1 MKLGGIEAGG
11 TKMVCAIGD
20 EQGKIFDRAVFPTE
34 TPESTVPK
42 MIAYF
47 QDKGIEALGIGCFG
61 PVDLNKKSA
70 TYGYITSTPKL
81 AWRFYDFAGVFRE
94 ALKVPVGFDTDVNGA
109 VLGEVRF
116 GAAKGCENA
125 LYITIGTGVGVGAYI
140 NGRLLHGLM
149 HPEGGHIFLRKH
161 PEDTYEG
168 CCPYHG
174 ACLEGLAS
182 GPAIQGRY
190 GRKGA
195 ELAGREDVWEL
206 ESYYIGQ
213 AVADYMLT
221 YSPEKIILW
230 GGVMHQEKVFDMVR
244 QNAVEFLNG

>member
-1 MKLGGIEAGG
+1 M
-11 TKMVCAIGD
+11 
-20 EQGKIFDRAVFPTE
+20 
-34 TPESTVPK
+34 
-42 MIAYF
+42 
-47 QDKGIEALGIGCFG
+47 ALLIKNSE
-61 PVDLNKKSA
+61 L
-70 TYGYITSTPKL
+70 PKL
-81 AWRFYDFAGVFRE
+81 FTNIFSSNSVF
-94 ALKVPVGFDTDVNGA
+94 
-109 VLGEVRF
+109 VRSF
-116 GAAKGCENA
+116 LQSWWSIAIRRIQKSSSVDHSNIRSFIRSSVKAII
-125 LYITIGTGVGVGAYI
+125 Y
-140 NGRLLHGLM
+140 
-149 HPEGGHIFLRKH
+149 IFLRRH

-168 CCPYHG
+168 CCTYHG

-244 QNAVEFLNG
+244 QNAVEFLNGYLPETSLPKDMSQYVVAPALGENPGIIGAMCLGMDAYLMECGKNL

>member
-1 MKLGGIEAGG
+1 ML
-11 TKMVCAIGD
+11 
-20 EQGKIFDRAVFPTE
+20 
-34 TPESTVPK
+34 
-42 MIAYF
+42 
-47 QDKGIEALGIGCFG
+47 
-61 PVDLNKKSA
+61 
-70 TYGYITSTPKL
+70 
-81 AWRFYDFAGVFRE
+81 FRS
-94 ALKVPVGFDTDVNGA
+94 NGA

-116 GAAKGCENA
+116 GAAKECENA

-149 HPEGGHIFLRKH
+149 HPEGGHIFLRRH

-168 CCPYHG
+168 CCTYHG

-244 QNAVEFLNG
+244 QNAVEFLNGYLPETSLPKDMSQYVVAPALGENPGIIGAMCYLHPQAADSVKVL